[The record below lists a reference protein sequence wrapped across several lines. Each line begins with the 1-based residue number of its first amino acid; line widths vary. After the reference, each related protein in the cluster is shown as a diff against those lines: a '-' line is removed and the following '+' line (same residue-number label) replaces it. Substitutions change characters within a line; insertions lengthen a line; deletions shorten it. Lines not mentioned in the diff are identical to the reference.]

1 MARLARVVIPGIPYH
16 LTHRGNR
23 RGDVFYRDEDRQAYL
38 RDLAAIANRYG
49 LAIWGWCLMSHHVH
63 LLAVPQPAAA
73 LAATIRLAHARHA
86 RRINAPR
93 GWTGHLWASRFF
105 STALDGAHLWTA
117 IRYVELNPVRAG
129 LAARAAD
136 YPWSSARAHA
146 TGAADPLLDP
156 ERPFAA
162 GARDRLT
169 GRPLAWSEWLARG
182 LGAEEAEAIR
192 QATRTGRPLGDAAFV
207 ARLERDLARP
217 LAPQKRGPKPKNP
230 PETEVLDLL
239 NARV

>member
-23 RGDVFYRDEDRQAYL
+23 RADVFYDDQDRWDYL
-38 RDLAAIANRYG
+38 HDLAATARRYG
-49 LAIWGWCLMSHHVH
+49 LAIWGWCLMSNHVH
-63 LLAVPQPAAA
+63 LLGVPRPASA

-129 LAARAAD
+129 LAARAED
-136 YPWSSARAHA
+136 YAWSSARAHA
-146 TGAADPLLDP
+146 RGAADPLLDP
-156 ERPFAA
+156 ERPFVA
-162 GARDRLT
+162 GARDPLT

-182 LGAEEAEAIR
+182 LAPEEADAIR
-192 QATRTGRPLGDAAFV
+192 QATRTGRPLDDEAFV
-207 ARLERDLARP
+207 RRLEMDLARP
-217 LAPQKRGPKPKNP
+217 LAPQKPGPKPKNT
-230 PETEVLDLL
+230 PETEMMDLFEQDK
-239 NARV
+239 